1 MQALLPYSVIVGLVI
16 TALIL
21 AIGIIVMNIGGE
33 LNKKYGN
40 MLMRLRI
47 IAQGVTI
54 VLFILSALVK

>member
-1 MQALLPYSVIVGLVI
+1 MQAILPYAVIIGLIV

-21 AIGIIVMNIGGE
+21 ATGIVVMNIGGE

-47 IAQGVTI
+47 LSQGITI
-54 VLFILSALVK
+54 ILFILSALIK

>member
-1 MQALLPYSVIVGLVI
+1 MQALLPYSVIVGLLI

-47 IAQGVTI
+47 ISQGVTI

>member
-1 MQALLPYSVIVGLVI
+1 MQAFLPYSVIIGLIV

-21 AIGIIVMNIGGE
+21 AIGIIVMNIGGD

-40 MLMRLRI
+40 TLMRLRI
-47 IAQGVTI
+47 ISQGVTI

>member
-1 MQALLPYSVIVGLVI
+1 MQAILPYAVIIGLIV

-21 AIGIIVMNIGGE
+21 AIGIVVMNIGGE

-47 IAQGVTI
+47 LSQGITI
-54 VLFILSALVK
+54 ILFILSALIK

>member
-1 MQALLPYSVIVGLVI
+1 MQAILPYSVIVGLIV

-21 AIGIIVMNIGGE
+21 ATGIVVMNIGGD

-47 IAQGVTI
+47 LSQGVTI
-54 VLFILSALVK
+54 ILFILSALIK

>member
-1 MQALLPYSVIVGLVI
+1 MQTILPYAVIVGLIV

-21 AIGIIVMNIGGE
+21 ATGIVVMNIGGD

-47 IAQGVTI
+47 LSQGITI
-54 VLFILSALVK
+54 ILFILSALIK